1 MESSEKREE
10 KVLELL
16 SRMVSVE
23 TGSLHVA
30 MSLRHDLNMDS
41 TEMVE
46 VVVALEKAFSI
57 KIENGDEDQF
67 KTIKDIFDYVEVAT
81 KAQASLTYT

>member
-1 MESSEKREE
+1 MESSEKREA

-16 SRMVSVE
+16 SRMLSVE
-23 TGSLHVA
+23 TVTLRST
-30 MSLRHDLNMDS
+30 MSLRNDLNMDS

-57 KIENGDEDQF
+57 KIENGDEDRF
-67 KTIKDIFDYVEVAT
+67 KTIKDIFDYVETAT
-81 KAQASLTYT
+81 TSQASLS